1 MKVILLDTTHKHLIN
16 ELNKKNVICH
26 EEYSKSKDQ
35 IEKIIDQYDGIVI
48 RSRFKIDKKFIRK
61 AKNLKFIA
69 RAGSG
74 LENID
79 VEFANEKNIKCIN
92 AGEGNKQAVAEH
104 ALGMILSLVNNIH
117 ISNNEIKNGKWK
129 REENRGIE
137 LSEKTIG
144 IIGFGN
150 TGGAFVNLLENFNLK
165 ILVYDKYKIDYKY
178 KTTLTKIYEE
188 ADFISLHI
196 PLNKQNTNYL
206 NEQFI
211 EKMKKPFYLINTSR
225 GKCVNN
231 KALVKALRKNKILGT
246 CLDVLEQEKSSF
258 ENIEKNQELDYL
270 MNSRKTILTPHI
282 AGWTKESYFKIS
294 KILSKKIISELF

>member
-1 MKVILLDTTHKHLIN
+1 
-16 ELNKKNVICH
+16 
-26 EEYSKSKDQ
+26 
-35 IEKIIDQYDGIVI
+35 
-48 RSRFKIDKKFIRK
+48 
-61 AKNLKFIA
+61 
-69 RAGSG
+69 
-74 LENID
+74 
-79 VEFANEKNIKCIN
+79 
-92 AGEGNKQAVAEH
+92 
-104 ALGMILSLVNNIH
+104 MILSLVNNIH

-150 TGGAFVNLLENFNLK
+150 TGSAFVNLLENFNLK
-165 ILVYDKYKIDYKY
+165 ILVYDKFKTDYKY
-178 KTTLTKIYEE
+178 KTSLTKIYQE

-196 PLNKQNTNYL
+196 PLNKENTNYL
-206 NEQFI
+206 NEKFI

-258 ENIEKNQELDYL
+258 ENIEKNQELYYL

-294 KILSKKIISELF
+294 KILSEKIISELF